1 MQCASKME
9 KEKEKPFLCADPC
22 PPDSLA
28 QAETS
33 PGNCTLTWNSVL
45 YADSYEAFIKRS
57 DGSEIICNTTGNEC
71 SYSCECGYTH
81 LMSVFALNQAGRSSE
96 GTVLNRTTCEWET
109 RRRTVA

>member
-1 MQCASKME
+1 MC
-9 KEKEKPFLCADPC
+9 PDPC
-22 PPDSLA
+22 PPESLA

-71 SYSCECGYTH
+71 SYSCDCGYTH
-81 LMSVFALNQAGRSSE
+81 LMSVFALNQAGRSTE
-96 GTVLNRTTCEWET
+96 GPVLNRTTCEWEA
-109 RRRTVA
+109 RGRSRGVKRGFNFIL